1 MVLGDRELL
10 AQALT
15 NLIDNA
21 LKHTPAGG
29 HIDVEVRRNRERIVV
44 VVADSGPG
52 IPAEARERVL
62 ERFARLDESRSLP
75 GNGLG
80 LALVKAVSDQHDGRL
95 TLTDNGPGL
104 RVTLSLP
111 AAELPPSASAT

>member
-1 MVLGDRELL
+1 MVYGDRELL

-15 NLIDNA
+15 NLLDNA
-21 LKHTPAGG
+21 LKYTPVGG
-29 HIDVEVRRNRERIVV
+29 HIDLEVKRNGDRVVV

-52 IPAEARERVL
+52 IPPESREKVL

-80 LALVKAVSDQHDGRL
+80 LALVRAVSDQHDGRL
-95 TLTDNGPGL
+95 VLTDNGPGL

-111 AAELPPSASAT
+111 VTDGAPADVD